1 MQNFEDCSAKSINT
15 QKIYLSNPKGTR
27 YFSPSENKLR
37 KEIIKKVEDTFEKHG
52 AVSIETPLTI
62 FKVYYLF

>member
-1 MQNFEDCSAKSINT
+1 MQNFKDNSSKKINT

-27 YFSPSENKLR
+27 YFSPSQNKIR
-37 KEIIKKVEDTFEKHG
+37 KQIIKKVEETFEKHG

-62 FKVYYLF
+62 FKVV